1 MCATMSSMAQPLD
14 VHDLSS
20 LWHSLDVTSRKAL
33 TRLCI
38 LGDPPGTWV
47 SGVLSAA
54 GCIAPAGTAWG
65 LTVRGYQLVAWAVG
79 AGMLP

>member
-1 MCATMSSMAQPLD
+1 MAQPLD
-14 VHDLSS
+14 VHDLSAS
-20 LWHSLDVTSRKAL
+20 WHSLDVTARKAL

-47 SGVLSAA
+47 SGVLLVA
-54 GCIAPAGTAWG
+54 GCIAPAGTAWA